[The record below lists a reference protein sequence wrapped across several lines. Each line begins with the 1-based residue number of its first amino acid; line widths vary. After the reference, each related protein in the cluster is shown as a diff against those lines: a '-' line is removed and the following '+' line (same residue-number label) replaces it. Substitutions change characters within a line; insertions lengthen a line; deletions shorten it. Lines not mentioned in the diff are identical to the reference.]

1 MKILIVVSNFVPEIG
16 SAAHIY
22 YDLAKAFVKRGHE
35 VDVITSYPR
44 DFYLDKSDL
53 GKDFPLE
60 ETLNDVRIHRYKCPL
75 AKRDKLWS

>member
-1 MKILIVVSNFVPEIG
+1 MRRTQTIDHGETVMKILMVVAYFIPEIG

-44 DFYLDKSDL
+44 DFQS
-53 GKDFPLE
+53 
-60 ETLNDVRIHRYKCPL
+60 
-75 AKRDKLWS
+75 